1 MTSARKTMC
10 RRAALRQQRGF
21 TLIEL
26 LVVIA
31 IIAVLASLLLPALS
45 TAKAKAQRTA
55 CLNNFKQLQLA
66 WLTYTHDNND
76 HFPPNGRDPANPP
89 RTDLQFWWV
98 QGNLDYD
105 PANSDNSNTA
115 LLLDGKYA
123 QLGPYAQSAGIFR
136 CPSDRTQAII
146 NGSSVPRV
154 RSVSMNS
161 NVGALVQC
169 FNPPPIPL
177 GPQKLAELRNPP
189 QEFIFIE
196 EHPDSIGFV
205 SFWVDDGIGEDAQI
219 ESYPAA
225 YHERGANLSFAD
237 GHVEYHRWK
246 DARTLPPVKYTKWL
260 AGTASPGNPDVAWLQ
275 ARTFQQ

>member
-1 MTSARKTMC
+1 MPKRPHAGHPQ
-10 RRAALRQQRGF
+10 RQ
-21 TLIEL
+21 
-26 LVVIA
+26 
-31 IIAVLASLLLPALS
+31 P
-45 TAKAKAQRTA
+45 
-55 CLNNFKQLQLA
+55 
-66 WLTYTHDNND
+66 
-76 HFPPNGRDPANPP
+76 
-89 RTDLQFWWV
+89 
-98 QGNLDYD
+98 
-105 PANSDNSNTA
+105 
-115 LLLDGKYA
+115 
-123 QLGPYAQSAGIFR
+123 
-136 CPSDRTQAII
+136 
-146 NGSSVPRV
+146 VPRV

-205 SFWVDDGIGEDAQI
+205 SFWVDDGIGADAQI

-246 DARTLPPVKYTKWL
+246 DSRTLPPVKYTKWL